1 MNTRINGIL
10 KAWNGDKGFGFI
22 TPSGGG
28 QDIFLHISDFP
39 KHGGQPK
46 IGEPLTFLT
55 MIDKDGRKKAILV
68 QRPGAS
74 LAVPRRSHAQAPA
87 HKGTSTGYRLVGFIV
102 VAILCAAG
110 YKYINRTPPTPETFT
125 SVPNEVPIY
134 AASSPFRCDGRTRC
148 SQMTSCKE
156 AKFFLKNCPNT
167 VMDGDGDGIPCESQW
182 CTTSASE

>member
-1 MNTRINGIL
+1 MNTRINGTL
-10 KAWNGDKGFGFI
+10 KAWNSDKGFGFI

-28 QDIFLHISDFP
+28 QDVFVHISDYP
-39 KHGGQPK
+39 KQGGQPK
-46 IGEPLTFLT
+46 IGEALTFLT

-68 QRPGAS
+68 QRPDVNP
-74 LAVPRRSHAQAPA
+74 AVPRRSRASAPVRKENSA
-87 HKGTSTGYRLVGFIV
+87 VHRVVGFVV
-102 VAILCAAG
+102 VAVLCAAG
-110 YKYINRTPPTPETFT
+110 YKYITRTPRAPDMSA

-167 VMDGDGDGIPCESQW
+167 EMDGDGDGIPCESQW
-182 CTTSASE
+182 CTSSSSE